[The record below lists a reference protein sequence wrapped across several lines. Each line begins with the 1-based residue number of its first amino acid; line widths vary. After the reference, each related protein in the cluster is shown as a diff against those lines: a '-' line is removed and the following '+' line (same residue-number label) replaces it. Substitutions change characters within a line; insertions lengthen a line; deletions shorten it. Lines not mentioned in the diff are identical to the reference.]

1 MSVIEMEVRKPIR
14 RKVTRYGNSLGITI
28 PSEIVQQSNISI
40 GDEFEWFI
48 TENGDVMGKRV
59 RKSEVREEVL
69 DIFADILEED
79 AELLWALRD
88 K

>member
-1 MSVIEMEVRKPIR
+1 MSVIEMEIRKPIR

-40 GDEFEWFI
+40 EDEFEWFI

-79 AELLWALRD
+79 DELLWALRD

>member
-1 MSVIEMEVRKPIR
+1 M
-14 RKVTRYGNSLGITI
+14 TRYGNSLGITI
-28 PSEIVQQSNISI
+28 PSEIVQQSNISMD
-40 GDEFEWFI
+40 DEFEWFI
-48 TENGDVMGKRV
+48 TEDGDVMGKRV
-59 RKSEVREEVL
+59 RRNEVREEVL

>member
-1 MSVIEMEVRKPIR
+1 MSVMKMEAKKPIR

-28 PSEIVQQSNISI
+28 PSEIVQQSNISMD
-40 GDEFEWFI
+40 DEFEWFI
-48 TENGDVMGKRV
+48 TEDGDVMGKRV
-59 RKSEVREEVL
+59 RRNEVREEVL